1 MNNFALN
8 IQILR
13 KSNGFK
19 QSDFEI
25 IKIKRTTWNNY
36 ESGKSEPDIDT
47 ILRIANF
54 FGVDLETLLV
64 EDLSK
69 NEHLISKIDTLKK
82 PITNAEN
89 DSKPNM
95 AMEDKTQYYTENAK
109 NMQQVID
116 TQKQLIDSLNT
127 NIHFL
132 QSRVQQLEK

>member
-1 MNNFALN
+1 MNHFALN

-13 KSNGFK
+13 KANSFK

-64 EDLSK
+64 ADLSK
-69 NEHLISKIDTLKK
+69 NEHLVSTIDMLKK
-82 PITNAEN
+82 PAVPAEN
-89 DSKPNM
+89 DLSLSM
-95 AMEDKTQYYTENAK
+95 AMEDKTVYHTENTK
-109 NMQQVID
+109 NLQQVID

-132 QSRVQQLEK
+132 QRHIKELEK

>member
-64 EDLSK
+64 KDLSK
-69 NEHLISKIDTLKK
+69 NEHLVSKIDMLKK
-82 PITNAEN
+82 PVASAEN
-89 DSKPNM
+89 ELNSDV
-95 AMEDKTQYYTENAK
+95 AMEEKIQYENAK
-109 NMQQVID
+109 NMQQIID
-116 TQKQLIDSLNT
+116 TQKQLIESLNT
-127 NIHFL
+127 NIQFL
-132 QSRVQQLEK
+132 QSKIKQIDT

>member
-13 KSNGFK
+13 KSNSFK

-47 ILRIANF
+47 ILRISNF

-64 EDLSK
+64 EDLSR
-69 NEHLISKIDTLKK
+69 NEHLVSKIDTLKK
-82 PITNAEN
+82 PVATADN
-89 DSKPNM
+89 DLKLNL
-95 AMEDKTQYYTENAK
+95 AMEDKTVYHTENTK
-109 NMQQVID
+109 NLQQVID
-116 TQKQLIDSLNT
+116 TQKQLIESLNT
-127 NIHFL
+127 NVVL
-132 QSRVQQLEK
+132 LKGRVKELEK

>member
-13 KSNGFK
+13 KSNSFK

-47 ILRIANF
+47 ILRISNF

-64 EDLSK
+64 TDLSK
-69 NEHLISKIDTLKK
+69 NEHLVSKIDALKK
-82 PITNAEN
+82 PVTYAEK
-89 DSKPNM
+89 DSNLNI
-95 AMEDKTQYYTENAK
+95 AAEDKTQYYVEHTK
-109 NMQQVID
+109 NLQQVID
-116 TQKQLIDSLNT
+116 TQKQLINSLNT
-127 NIHFL
+127 NIQLL
-132 QSRVQQLEK
+132 QSRVKQLEK

>member
-69 NEHLISKIDTLKK
+69 NEHLVSKIDTLKK
-82 PITNAEN
+82 PAVGVDN
-89 DSKPNM
+89 DPKLNL
-95 AMEDKTQYYTENAK
+95 AMEDKTVYHTENT
-109 NMQQVID
+109 NHLQQVID
-116 TQKQLIDSLNT
+116 TQKQLIESLNT
-127 NIHFL
+127 NVVL
-132 QSRVQQLEK
+132 LKGRVKELEK